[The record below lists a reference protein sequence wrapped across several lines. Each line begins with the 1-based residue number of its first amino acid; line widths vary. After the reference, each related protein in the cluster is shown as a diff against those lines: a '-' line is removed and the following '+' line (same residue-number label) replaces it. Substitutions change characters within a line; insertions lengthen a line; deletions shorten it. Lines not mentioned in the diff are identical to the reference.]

1 MHQSWQLRAAL
12 CLHRHD
18 EAPAALRDERVLQN
32 VAVARGGNDALQD
45 LAASGRRRAL
55 VAANFREL
63 GRGRV
68 GDLVFVEDRG
78 RDLLLQKAVRVQGEE
93 ELVDD
98 RALLVLPVI
107 VLHAPH
113 IGEQPRDVEKLPRVE
128 HAAALGARE
137 RLAHIAHA
145 AESGTA
151 AQQDHLARRVGLVEQ
166 AVYLAEVVRR
176 RQTARPRLGFR
187 AHSVTLEHFQKARQ
201 LQHADGFFKQFTH
214 SFLRNFD
221 SDSYFFR
228 QIIRLVDRFH
238 AFVEVQRLKSP
249 VELYLRKN
257 LAGGGKALFR
267 LAREGK

>member
-1 MHQSWQLRAAL
+1 M
-12 CLHRHD
+12 
-18 EAPAALRDERVLQN
+18 
-32 VAVARGGNDALQD
+32 
-45 LAASGRRRAL
+45 
-55 VAANFREL
+55 AANFREL

-98 RALLVLPVI
+98 RPLLVLLI
-107 VLHAPH
+107 IILHAAH
-113 IGEQPRDVEKLPRVE
+113 IREKPRDVEKLPRVE

-145 AESGTA
+145 AEGGTA

-214 SFLRNFD
+214 SFLRN
-221 SDSYFFR
+221 SDSN
-228 QIIRLVDRFH
+228 
-238 AFVEVQRLKSP
+238 S
-249 VELYLRKN
+249 
-257 LAGGGKALFR
+257 
-267 LAREGK
+267 

>member
-1 MHQSWQLRAAL
+1 MAA
-12 CLHRHD
+12 
-18 EAPAALRDERVLQN
+18 
-32 VAVARGGNDALQD
+32 D
-45 LAASGRRRAL
+45 L
-55 VAANFREL
+55 REL
-63 GRGRV
+63 GRGIVR
-68 GDLVFVEDRG
+68 DLVFVEDRG

-151 AQQDHLARRVGLVEQ
+151 AQQDHLARRVGLVKQ
-166 AVYLAEVVRR
+166 AVHLAEVVRR
-176 RQTARPRLGFR
+176 CQTARPRLGFR

-214 SFLRNFD
+214 SFLRNFN
-221 SDSYFFR
+221 SDS
-228 QIIRLVDRFH
+228 
-238 AFVEVQRLKSP
+238 
-249 VELYLRKN
+249 
-257 LAGGGKALFR
+257 
-267 LAREGK
+267 